1 MTTSRTRRIATGI
14 VIVCALALLGG
25 CGRGE
30 SDSAEA
36 PAAATT
42 PVRRDLPASVSLTAS
57 GGAEIALRS
66 ELPFTL
72 SRFEPARADLRL
84 FTFGLAEFA
93 PLPDGR
99 RVRLAVDLAGKYDG
113 PGRYEFGAAGTP
125 GEMSAAFLHVV
136 TLRDPSG
143 PLDEANVASATS
155 FDRIL
160 APCAVEVE
168 EAERIGRLT
177 CPRLGADDGSEI
189 DLHLEWEAT

>member
-1 MTTSRTRRIATGI
+1 MTASRRRSVTAI
-14 VIVCALALLGG
+14 VIVCLLAMLGG

-30 SDSAEA
+30 GDDAKV
-36 PAAATT
+36 PAAATA

-57 GGAEIALRS
+57 GGAEIVLRS
-66 ELPFTL
+66 ELPFTV

-136 TLRDPSG
+136 TLHDPSG
-143 PLDEANVASATS
+143 PMDDSNVASATS

-177 CPRLGADDGSEI
+177 CPRLGAEDGSEI